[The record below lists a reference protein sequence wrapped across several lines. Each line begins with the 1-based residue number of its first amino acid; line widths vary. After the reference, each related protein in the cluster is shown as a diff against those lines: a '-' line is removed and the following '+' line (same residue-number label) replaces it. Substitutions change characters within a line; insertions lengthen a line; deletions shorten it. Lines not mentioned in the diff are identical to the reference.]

1 MSRRLT
7 HRMTYDAP
15 LAAVVEMLADP
26 RFREAVCE
34 YQRVLSA
41 DVEIDRSGDA
51 MTVLVEQV
59 QPAAGI
65 PSFAKKF
72 VGDEIRI
79 VQREDWWAPDTGEL
93 HVTIPGKPGHMDG
106 TITLVEADGTTTET
120 VDVEIRVNLPLVGGK
135 IEGLVSDLLRKALVA
150 EERVGHDYLSV

>member
-7 HRMTYDAP
+7 HRMTYAAP
-15 LAAVVEMLADP
+15 LSDVVEMLADP

-59 QPAAGI
+59 QPASGI

-72 VGDEIRI
+72 VGDDIRI
-79 VQREDWWAPDTGEL
+79 VQREDWSAPDTAEL

-106 TITLVEADGTTTET
+106 TITLVETDGTTIET

-150 EERVGHDYLSV
+150 EERVGHDYLST

>member
-7 HRMTYDAP
+7 HQMTYAAP
-15 LAAVVEMLADP
+15 LAQVVEMLADP
-26 RFREAVCE
+26 RFREGVCE
-34 YQRVLSA
+34 YQRVVSA

-51 MTVLVEQV
+51 MTVLIEQV

-79 VQREDWWAPDTGEL
+79 VQREDWSAPDTAEL

-106 TITLVEADGTTTET
+106 TITLVESGGTTVET

-150 EERVGHDYLSV
+150 EEKVGARYLSA

>member
-7 HRMTYDAP
+7 HRMTYAAP
-15 LAAVVEMLADP
+15 LSDVVEMLADP

-59 QPAAGI
+59 QPASGI

-72 VGDEIRI
+72 VGDDIRI
-79 VQREDWWAPDTGEL
+79 VQREDWSAPDTAEL

-106 TITLVEADGTTTET
+106 TITLVETDGTTIET

-150 EERVGHDYLSV
+150 EERVGAGYLSA

>member
-7 HRMTYDAP
+7 HRMTYAAP
-15 LAAVVEMLADP
+15 LSDVVEMLADP

-59 QPAAGI
+59 QPASGI

-72 VGDEIRI
+72 VGDDIRI
-79 VQREDWWAPDTGEL
+79 VQREDWSAPDTAEL

-106 TITLVEADGTTTET
+106 TITLVETDGTTIET

-150 EERVGHDYLSV
+150 EEKVGAGYLSA

>member
-7 HRMTYDAP
+7 HRMTYAAP

-79 VQREDWWAPDTGEL
+79 VQREDWSAPDVGEL
-93 HVTIPGKPGHMDG
+93 HVAIPGKPGHMDG

-135 IEGLVSDLLRKALVA
+135 IEGLVSELLRKALVA
-150 EERVGHDYLSV
+150 EEKVGARYLSA

>member
-7 HRMTYDAP
+7 HQMTYDAP
-15 LAAVVEMLADP
+15 LAEVVEMLADP

-51 MTVLVEQV
+51 MTVVIEQV

-65 PSFAKKF
+65 PSFAQRL

-79 VQREDWWAPDTGEL
+79 VQRESWSAPDTAEL
-93 HVTIPGKPGHMDG
+93 HVIIPGKPGHMDG
-106 TITLVEADGTTTET
+106 TISLVEADGTTTET

-150 EERVGHDYLSV
+150 EERVGHDYLSA